1 MQAALGD
8 KVKEVRATFRLTDS
22 PACLVADEHAMS
34 MNLER
39 MLKAAGQKVPAAKP
53 ILEIN
58 PRHPIVRRL
67 GSTSAQ
73 AQFSD
78 WSHILFDQAMLAE
91 GGELEDPAGFVKRL
105 NDLMLTLAGEGAR
118 IWTPGGEA

>member
-1 MQAALGD
+1 
-8 KVKEVRATFRLTDS
+8 
-22 PACLVADEHAMS
+22 MS

-39 MLKAAGQKVPAAKP
+39 MLKAAGQTVPAAKP

-67 GSTSAQ
+67 GSASAQ

-105 NDLMLTLAGEGAR
+105 NDLLLRPPVRVLHTRQRLFVHAPLTRQRLYSGA
-118 IWTPGGEA
+118 